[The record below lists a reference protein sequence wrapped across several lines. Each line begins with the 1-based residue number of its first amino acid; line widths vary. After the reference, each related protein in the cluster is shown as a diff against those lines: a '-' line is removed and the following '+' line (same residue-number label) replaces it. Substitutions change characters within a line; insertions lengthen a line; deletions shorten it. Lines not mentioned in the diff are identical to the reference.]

1 MHRVLVPLFA
11 LSLAACSKEAPSE
24 NPDTPPPATVPAA
37 EPVAEPEA
45 KAAPDPA
52 PDPAASSAP
61 KGYTT
66 ISKEAVD
73 AMIAKVTVN
82 KAGEKTWDD
91 ANMRVLEPSEL
102 TFAAFQG
109 PIGPY
114 EQGTIF
120 FDNRVGIAKTITGW
134 VISDTEA
141 NGVHTAWRFAHDTG
155 ALEEIKA
162 VDFVDIG
169 KDATRDILVEF
180 DYITGMGPNGMEP
193 IPSVVAVLW
202 DDEVNDFV
210 TSPDI
215 FGDAS
220 VSTIEE
226 AKKLLRENGQLD

>member
-11 LSLAACSKEAPSE
+11 LSLVACSKETPSE
-24 NPDTPPPATVPAA
+24 NPDAPPPATVPAA
-37 EPVAEPEA
+37 EPVAEP
-45 KAAPDPA
+45 KAEPA
-52 PDPAASSAP
+52 PELAAGSAP
-61 KGYTT
+61 KGYKT
-66 ISKEAVD
+66 ISKEAVH
-73 AMIAKVTVN
+73 AMIAKVKDN
-82 KAGEKTWDD
+82 RAGEKTWDD

-141 NGVHTAWRFAHDTG
+141 NGIHTAWRFAHDVG

-180 DYITGMGPNGMEP
+180 EYITGMGPNGLEP
-193 IPSVVAVLW
+193 IASVMVVLW

-215 FGDAS
+215 FGSAS

-226 AKKLLRENGQLD
+226 AKKFLREKGQLD

>member
-24 NPDTPPPATVPAA
+24 NPDAPPPATVPAA
-37 EPVAEPEA
+37 EQAAEPT
-45 KAAPDPA
+45 AAPAPTPA
-52 PDPAASSAP
+52 PAPVGSAP
-61 KGYTT
+61 NGYKTL
-66 ISKEAVD
+66 SKEAVH
-73 AMIAKVTVN
+73 AMIAKVTEN

-91 ANMRVLEPSEL
+91 AKMRVLEPSEL
-102 TFAAFQG
+102 TFTAFQG

-120 FDNRVGIAKTITGW
+120 FDNRVGIARTITGW
-134 VISDTEA
+134 VIADTEA
-141 NGVHTAWRFAHDTG
+141 NGVLTAWRFAHDVG

-180 DYITGMGPNGMEP
+180 EYITGMGPNGMEP
-193 IPSVVAVLW
+193 IASVMVVLW

-215 FGDAS
+215 FGSAS
-220 VSTIEE
+220 VSTLEE
-226 AKKLLRENGQLD
+226 AKKFLREKGQID